1 MSLSAINLANSIP
14 LEKHDAALLVLTT
27 LRYAASLAESATPI
41 IAKPVQPRRADLPE
55 STDNLTLPANTDQQK
70 VADCRAALVKE
81 IWQADNDGFVDLSP
95 QLVDRIVYAV
105 VRKMTGWKR
114 VLRQI
119 KRAKNRVDE
128 YKKTDGK
135 KGVETLW
142 MALGKWCKEL
152 YESNGVAWIPVA
164 GGQQEPEPAC
174 AQATAKPIV
183 KLPSDEEEEQ
193 YPEMTEEERAKLKA
207 FEDRMRARY
216 AKEHAHKEQEAK
228 AKKKEFVSLGQIG
241 NPSVIS
247 WIAPKRED

>member
-1 MSLSAINLANSIP
+1 MTTAQFMNAYSTLSPSMKDKVFFGLALNEKLNSF
-14 LEKHDAALLVLTT
+14 V
-27 LRYAASLAESATPI
+27 S
-41 IAKPVQPRRADLPE
+41 KPTVPSRRADLPE

-105 VRKMTGWKR
+105 VMKMTGWKR

-193 YPEMTEEERAKLKA
+193 YPEITEEERAKLKA

-228 AKKKEFVSLGQIG
+228 AKKKAFVSLGQIG
-241 NPSVIS
+241 KPSVIS
-247 WIAPKRED
+247 KIAPKRED